1 MDCDHSASHSGGARY
16 AHGERQLRLVLVCD
30 RCGAERSEL
39 ERIAYAPRA
48 RRLTGHLAEL
58 TARQLGLDG
67 SQIARVGFAALLC
80 GEGRDRIPA
89 EVLDKQ
95 GPLNEQERAIVR
107 HQPELGAALFG
118 DASFADVREWIL
130 CHRERPD
137 GGGYPRG
144 LSAERIPREARI
156 LAVTEAYAAMT
167 RERPYRLA
175 RDHEDACLELVRCS
189 GTQFDGAVVEAFLQ
203 ASVRRNTQLACAPA

>member
-1 MDCDHSASHSGGARY
+1 MDCDHSGGHSGQARY
-16 AHGERQLRLVLVCD
+16 AHGERRLRLVLVCD

-39 ERIAYAPRA
+39 GALAYAPSA
-48 RRLTGHLAEL
+48 RRLAGHLAEL
-58 TARQLGLDG
+58 TARELGLDG
-67 SQIARVGFAALLC
+67 PQVARVGFAALIC
-80 GEGRDRIPA
+80 SEGRERIPA
-89 EVLDKQ
+89 EVLNKQ

-107 HQPELGAALFG
+107 NQPELGAALFS
-118 DASFADVREWIL
+118 DACFADIREWIL

-144 LSAERIPREARI
+144 LSAGLIPREAHI

-175 RDHEDACLELVRCS
+175 RGHEDACKELVRCS
-189 GTQFDGAVVEAFLQ
+189 GTQFDGDVVEAFLQ
-203 ASVRRNTQLACAPA
+203 ASVRRNAQLAGARA